1 MGTVVERP
9 VWLSDRP
16 RNLEDGI
23 SFEIIDVDA
32 NEGPA
37 PSTPMLAQAP
47 SRLQTDRFR
56 GQPETIS
63 LLDDSDDE
71 IEILSVPTRGRF
83 STFLMSVIPVLSKL
97 YKYKSIAQSK
107 HRTVPV

>member
-16 RNLEDGI
+16 SNLEDGI

-37 PSTPMLAQAP
+37 PSTPMLAQPP
-47 SRLQTDRFR
+47 SRLQNGWFQ

-71 IEILSVPTRGRF
+71 IEILSVPTRGQF
-83 STFLMSVIPVLSKL
+83 SIYLTSISVLSKL

-107 HRTVPV
+107 HRAVSV